1 MMEMGK
7 EKIETWKQKW
17 KRMVRK
23 NVNFHFQ
30 CFLLGD
36 SGNVCALFYLQS
48 VDAGT
53 GETCETDA
61 ALSKGCLWGI

>member
-30 CFLLGD
+30 CFLWVTVGMF
-36 SGNVCALFYLQS
+36 SFYLQS

-53 GETCETDA
+53 GKTCESDA

>member
-1 MMEMGK
+1 MMEMVK

-17 KRMVRK
+17 KRMVRQ

-36 SGNVCALFYLQS
+36 GGNVCALLYLQS
-48 VDAGT
+48 LMPKP
-53 GETCETDA
+53 EN
-61 ALSKGCLWGI
+61 L

>member
-30 CFLLGD
+30 CFLWVTVGMY
-36 SGNVCALFYLQS
+36 VLFFTSNL
-48 VDAGT
+48 
-53 GETCETDA
+53 
-61 ALSKGCLWGI
+61 